1 MSAMPNLS
9 NLPVLITGASGGLGA
24 HFARTL
30 ARYGAPVVLAA
41 RREERVKALAEE
53 LESSGARAL
62 AVAMDVTDAE
72 SVSAGFAQAEQSFGT
87 IRVLVNN
94 SGLAIPVGV
103 LECEDAQWNEVIDTN
118 LNGAFRVARQAARR
132 MVAAKVSGSII
143 NITSILGD
151 GVIVG
156 LSSYAASK
164 AGLKHLTQAMAL
176 ELARY
181 QIRVNAIAPGY
192 IETDMNRD
200 FFASDAGLAMIK
212 RIPQRRLGQ
221 PADLDGALL
230 LLASDA
236 SSFMT
241 GTTVVIDGGHL
252 LSGL

>member
-1 MSAMPNLS
+1 
-9 NLPVLITGASGGLGA
+9 
-24 HFARTL
+24 
-30 ARYGAPVVLAA
+30 
-41 RREERVKALAEE
+41 
-53 LESSGARAL
+53 
-62 AVAMDVTDAE
+62 
-72 SVSAGFAQAEQSFGT
+72 
-87 IRVLVNN
+87 
-94 SGLAIPVGV
+94 
-103 LECEDAQWNEVIDTN
+103 
-118 LNGAFRVARQAARR
+118 

-181 QIRVNAIAPGY
+181 QSRVNAIAPGY